1 VSATFKSGQ
10 VQVWG
15 ESMREEVRQE
25 LQRKI
30 AAKFEQALG
39 PKPPAPKQISE
50 ERRIKEQEVYVETL
64 YRAAI
69 KQLRYGKLRPRG

>member
-1 VSATFKSGQ
+1 MGQ
-10 VQVWG
+10 VQFWG
-15 ESMREEVRQE
+15 ESMREEFRQE

-69 KQLRYGKLRPRG
+69 KQLRYGKKAQSRKLAS

>member
-1 VSATFKSGQ
+1 
-10 VQVWG
+10 
-15 ESMREEVRQE
+15 MREEIRQE

-39 PKPPAPKQISE
+39 PKPPAPKPISE

-69 KQLRYGKLRPRG
+69 KQLRFGKVQLRKSASRVGR

>member
-1 VSATFKSGQ
+1 
-10 VQVWG
+10 
-15 ESMREEVRQE
+15 MREEIKQE

-39 PKPPAPKQISE
+39 PKPPASKPISE
-50 ERRIKEQEVYVETL
+50 ERRIREQEVYVETL

-69 KQLRYGKLRPRG
+69 KELRYGKGQSR